1 MHADQPEWILRAQQA
16 IGRRVQ
22 AARMDANLTQE
33 KLAERTGISRT
44 TVQSIEAGRND
55 PKMSHLLLI
64 ARAVDVSIHDLIP

>member
-22 AARMDANLTQE
+22 GARMDADLTQE

-44 TVQSIEAGRND
+44 TLQSIEAGRND
-55 PKMSHLLLI
+55 PKISHLLLI
-64 ARAVDVSIHDLIP
+64 ATAVGVSIHDLLP